1 MVSWRVGS
9 WDIGARVVLLVLQ
22 AMKVGGLVWLQ
33 LKALV
38 VDCHHR
44 CCLGATYRYS
54 DGEIEQQVVQ
64 LRNTLTQEGYKSRP
78 LDPSSAYETHKIA
91 EASEQKDRQLK
102 SAFGIRED
110 YQEGSA
116 FDPVQRALLAAQ
128 AREEREKHQTE

>member
-1 MVSWRVGS
+1 
-9 WDIGARVVLLVLQ
+9 
-22 AMKVGGLVWLQ
+22 MKVGGLVWLQ
-33 LKALV
+33 LKAHV
-38 VDCHHR
+38 VDHHHR

-128 AREEREKHQTE
+128 AREEREKQQTE

>member
-1 MVSWRVGS
+1 MDQAFPLRFC
-9 WDIGARVVLLVLQ
+9 ILQ
-22 AMKVGGLVWLQ
+22 AIKNWTVGRPGN
-33 LKALV
+33 KATF
-38 VDCHHR
+38 DYDRHCD
-44 CCLGATYRYS
+44 LGIIYRYS

-91 EASEQKDRQLK
+91 EASEQKERQLK

-116 FDPVQRALLAAQ
+116 FDPVQKALLTAQ
-128 AREEREKHQTE
+128 AREEREKQQTE